1 MRFLYPS
8 LFRYLAYPLVLYAK
22 GRPTFSVLREREK
35 SQYFSF
41 VEIEALQFKKLKLVL
56 ENANTH
62 VPFYRETFKS
72 IGFVPEDMTSLDEF
86 KMLDFFTDKEIVR
99 DNTESFISEI
109 CDRSKLSWHRT
120 GGSTG
125 EPLHFATDK
134 NTGAAS
140 SAGLIRAIHR
150 YGVEIGDPHCMFWG
164 SPTFITRS
172 SNMSLGVKLRK
183 AGLQIKEKLMNRRVF
198 LNYNIGD
205 DNFRQIHA
213 QIERF
218 QPTYIRGMPTSLF
231 VFSRL
236 AVENGLVFKKARPK
250 FVHSACEQLFPWQ
263 KEMIEKAFACPVSNT
278 YGLSE
283 FGDIAFEAPCGGLH
297 TLDEDVLIEL
307 REFTENESEIV
318 STQLNNL
325 STPLIKYRTSD
336 IVTEHGFCE
345 NMTCNLGNK
354 VLKGIKGRAHDF
366 IMAPDGRYLHGQFF
380 THILVFYDSI
390 KKYQIHQRAKNLL
403 EIKLVVDNTFGRI
416 QEVEIT
422 SAIRGYMGQEV
433 QIGFDYCDQIPLT
446 ARGKHRWIISDL
458 ITIDAPN

>member
-1 MRFLYPS
+1 MRFFYPTF
-8 LFRYLAYPLVLYAK
+8 FRHFAYPLFLYTK

-41 VEIEALQFKKLKLVL
+41 EDIESLQRQKLKLVL
-56 ENANTH
+56 ENANAH
-62 VPFYRETFKS
+62 VPYYRETFKS
-72 IGFVPEDMTSLDEF
+72 IGFVPEDLTSLEQF
-86 KMLDFFTDKEIVR
+86 KNLDFFIDKETVR
-99 DNTESFISEI
+99 DNTDAFISEI

-125 EPLHFATDK
+125 EPLHFATDR
-134 NTGAAS
+134 NSGAAS

-150 YGVEIGDPHCMFWG
+150 YGVEIGEPHCMFWG

-172 SNMSLGVKLRK
+172 TDMSLGVTLKK
-183 AGLQIKEKLMNRRVF
+183 VGLQIKEKLMNRRVF
-198 LNYNIGD
+198 LNYNISEK
-205 DNFRQIHA
+205 NFRQIYA
-213 QIERF
+213 QIEQF

-231 VFSRL
+231 VFCKL
-236 AVENGLVFKKARPK
+236 LVDNGLVFKCAQPR

-263 KEMIEKAFACPVSNT
+263 KEMIEKAFGCPVSNT

-297 TLDEDVLIEL
+297 TLDEDVLLEL
-307 REFTENESEIV
+307 REFSKTESEIV
-318 STQLNNL
+318 STQLTNF

-336 IVTEHGFCE
+336 IVEEHGFCE
-345 NMTCNLGNK
+345 DKTCNLGSK

-366 IMAPDGRYLHGQFF
+366 IIAPDGRHLHGQFF

-390 KKYQIHQRAKNLL
+390 KKFQIHQTAKDQL
-403 EIKLVVDNTFGRI
+403 EIKLVVNNTFDRSH
-416 QEVEIT
+416 EAEIA
-422 SAIRGYMGQEV
+422 SAIRGYMGLEV
-433 QIGFDYCDQIPLT
+433 KIVFDYCDVIPLT

-458 ITIDAPN
+458 VTIDASN

>member
-1 MRFLYPS
+1 MRFLYPI
-8 LFRYLAYPLVLYAK
+8 LFRHFAYPLALYAK
-22 GRPTFSVLREREK
+22 SRPTFLFLREREK

-41 VEIEALQFKKLKLVL
+41 EEIEDLQLRKLRLVL
-56 ENANTH
+56 ENANAH

-72 IGFVPEDMTSLDEF
+72 IGFVPGDMTSLEEF
-86 KMLDFFTDKEIVR
+86 KKLDFFTDKETVR
-99 DNTESFISEI
+99 DNTEAFISEI

-125 EPLHFATDK
+125 EPLHFATDR

-150 YGVEIGDPHCMFWG
+150 YGVEIGEPHCMFWG

-172 SNMSLGVKLRK
+172 SSMSLGAKFKK

-213 QIERF
+213 QIEKF

-231 VFSRL
+231 VFSKL
-236 AVENGLVFKKARPK
+236 MVDNGLVLKKARPK

-263 KEMIEKAFACPVSNT
+263 KEMIEKAFACTVSNT

-307 REFTENESEIV
+307 REYTENESEII
-318 STQLNNL
+318 STQLNNF

-336 IVTEHGFCE
+336 IVEEHGFCE
-345 NMTCNLGNK
+345 DKTCNLGIK

-366 IMAPDGRYLHGQFF
+366 IVAPDGRYLHGQFF

-390 KKYQIHQRAKNLL
+390 KKYQIHQCAKDRL
-403 EIKLVVDNTFGRI
+403 EIKLVVDDTYDHS
-416 QEVEIT
+416 QEEEIA

-433 QIGFDYCDQIPLT
+433 QIGFDYCSQIPLT

-458 ITIDAPN
+458 ATIDASN